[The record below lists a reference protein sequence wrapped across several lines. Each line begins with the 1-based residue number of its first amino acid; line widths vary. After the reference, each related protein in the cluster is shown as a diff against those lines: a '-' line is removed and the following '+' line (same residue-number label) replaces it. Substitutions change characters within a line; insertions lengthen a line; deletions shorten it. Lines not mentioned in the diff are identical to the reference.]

1 MKNEVN
7 CANKMATKT
16 HLMMKNLSL
25 KLLFALCAVLF
36 TAANAWAGSAYSRGR
51 AWLKGDSP
59 TGSGQVYVS
68 QSSTDNGTYKTC
80 NTTESEISS
89 SEKEGENTTT
99 KYYFYAKA
107 NDGYKFT
114 GWYSKNADGTY
125 TLQTSNTTHSAS
137 VKSGSAPKVG
147 SSYTDLDRYAGFVK
161 VVNYSF
167 IQPVNGSFTIK
178 NNGTA
183 VANYASFEVAGAVNL
198 KATPASGYKFAGW
211 YTTTDGGA
219 TKNYFSFAAEVQPSF
234 EDNVTIGADFI
245 QSNGQAIFWVR
256 DAQMY
261 DNLSSA
267 ITAAASSSSKQI
279 IVVGDGTVAAGNYTI
294 PNGVTLLVPYDAD
307 YTLKTTDPG
316 HAYSA
321 PTAPK
326 VYKKLTLVTG
336 VNITVEGGGA
346 ISVSATS
353 QGGQPYGGCVHGNYG
368 QIDLQSGSTI
378 TMQSGSNLYCWG
390 YITGAGEIT
399 AQSGSKV
406 YEDFQIA
413 CWRGGSAASSMNN
426 NSKKV
431 FPLAQYYIQNIEA
444 KLHLM
449 AGASEYVWTSV
460 SANNDAQRPSSAIQI
475 IGSSSGLFQLSS
487 GMLTKWYNATDDRQ
501 MYELEGNMALG
512 SISMTIYVTINST
525 NYVLPLTNNMD
536 IKVKSGTMTCDQKI
550 AVLPG
555 AKISV
560 EAGANVS
567 FGAGSEIYVY
577 DKDEWG
583 VYNYY
588 TNVIKGAGYLCEAN
602 YSPTCSNIHG
612 KRLYSNMTDAL
623 IDVNGTF
630 TTASGHLYTTSG
642 KADIYSSN
650 GTGKIVYSKVAQ
662 SNTETYQA
670 TQSGSSISYTSIP
683 ITPAQLHNADGS
695 YLATAG
701 APAGTTI
708 QYANGHWGWKVTWKD
723 DDETVIKTEYCY
735 TTPSDSWIS
744 SNKPANPTQSCKT
757 FSSWS
762 QTSNDATNQERVY
775 KATYTT
781 HTYAISYNAGA
792 NGSGTVAGGT
802 KTCGVNFTLST
813 EKFTRTGYT
822 QTGWSTTDGG
832 AKAYDMG
839 ATYSIDA
846 AQTFYPFWTAN
857 THKFAWDFAGGSTSS
872 SSHTAANNALAYG
885 TTITYPANNTMSK
898 DGYTFTGWS
907 TSVTSMPDNDLTIV
921 AQWQLN
927 NFTITYDKGAYG
939 AGSIAD
945 GTKTP
950 GVNFTLSSEKFTRT
964 GYTQTGWSTEDGGA
978 KVYDLGGVY
987 TDDANI
993 TLYPFWTSVPE
1004 YTITWKVDG
1013 QVDETTQVAQGTNP
1027 VYPHGTPAKAMV
1039 DQYTYTFEGWS
1050 NGTTTYG
1057 KDATLP
1063 AVTGPV
1069 TYTAQFQD
1077 HVRYYTITWKN
1088 WDGTVLE
1095 TDGEEQG
1102 MQYGAAISYDGA
1114 TPSRDGDGRREYTFT
1129 GWSPEV
1135 TSSTKVNG
1143 DQDYIAQYSM
1153 SIDID
1158 EKDDELVITGNETA
1172 TATTVRVEGRLNL
1185 SSGSLTTNT
1194 LILEASLDGSGQILG
1209 GDNLT
1214 VNGDAYFD
1222 LSNGTDGFLAK
1233 TWYAVA
1239 VPWQVAVPTDGQSGI
1254 FIKKNNKLTRQT
1266 IEGTCYVIRYD
1277 GAWRATDG
1285 VNKAWKY
1292 LSDISETTMQPGVL
1306 YMIYLNSDA
1315 DAIRF
1320 QRAEDAPL
1328 QTTSFGV
1335 SQYKSGEALDAG
1347 WNGIANP
1354 SLFKAYLESSKMKTN
1369 PLDNTSADKK
1379 YAQKYV
1385 PIADGY
1391 DVIDMSA
1398 NPLPV
1403 GQPVFVQVSESGT
1416 VVAYDNKS
1424 QAGFV
1429 AAPRRAMRP
1438 EDAAYEVQISA
1449 GQDYTDRL
1457 FLQVMDG
1464 KEDRYQIGLDLAK
1477 ASTSSKVA
1485 QMWVNRYDAHLC
1497 VNTTAPVGSS
1507 VTYPLGI
1514 YAPKEGDYQI
1524 SSVTPMQSGQ
1534 ELFVTLNGRAI
1545 WNLAYGPYTATL
1557 SAGTHTEYGLKLI
1570 QGVPAVETG
1579 IDQTQS
1585 ADGQPSVRK
1594 VLIDNQVYIIR
1605 GGEVYSVT
1613 GQKSK

>member
-1 MKNEVN
+1 MRNDSK
-7 CANKMATKT
+7 CSLMAKRTLSTTNWSK
-16 HLMMKNLSL
+16 SL
-25 KLLFALCAVLF
+25 KVLFALCVVLF
-36 TAANAWAGSAYSRGR
+36 TAANAWAGSAYSSGR

-59 TGSGQVYVS
+59 TGGGKVYVS
-68 QSSTDNGTYKTC
+68 QSSTDNGTYLNC

-89 SEKEGENTTT
+89 SEKEGENSTTT
-99 KYYFYAKA
+99 YYFYAKA

-137 VKSGSAPKVG
+137 VKSGAAPTAG
-147 SSYTDLDRYAGFVK
+147 SSYTYLDRYAGFVK
-161 VVNYSF
+161 VVNFSF

-211 YTTTDGGA
+211 YTTPDNGA
-219 TKNYFSFAAEVQPSF
+219 TKNYFSFATEVQPSF

-261 DNLSSA
+261 DNLSAA

-294 PNGVTLLVPYDAD
+294 PNGVTLLVPYDVD

-326 VYKKLTLVTG
+326 VYKKLTLASD

-475 IGSSSGLFQLSS
+475 IGSNSGLFQLSY

-512 SISMTIYVTINST
+512 SISMTVYVTINST

-536 IKVKSGTMTCDQKI
+536 ITVKSGTMTCDQRI

-560 EAGANVS
+560 EEGANVS

-588 TNVIKGAGYLCEAN
+588 TNVIKGVGYLCEAN

-708 QYANGHWGWKVTWKD
+708 QYANGHWGWVGTWKDADGNVIKTANTTTEALLSAQAPTENPTKAQTVSQVFTFADWVAERNETNQEVVYTPTFNASPRTYTVTWKNKD
-723 DDETVIKTEYCY
+723 DSPITTSQFGYGAQPSYSGATPTYSDGVYLYEFRGWKYARTNAEY
-735 TTPSDSWIS
+735 
-744 SNKPANPTQSCKT
+744 AA
-757 FSSWS
+757 
-762 QTSNDATNQERVY
+762 DAVLPE
-775 KATYTT
+775 
-781 HTYAISYNAGA
+781 
-792 NGSGTVAGGT
+792 VAG
-802 KTCGVNFTLST
+802 
-813 EKFTRTGYT
+813 
-822 QTGWSTTDGG
+822 
-832 AKAYDMG
+832 
-839 ATYSIDA
+839 
-846 AQTFYPFWTAN
+846 
-857 THKFAWDFAGGSTSS
+857 
-872 SSHTAANNALAYG
+872 
-885 TTITYPANNTMSK
+885 
-898 DGYTFTGWS
+898 
-907 TSVTSMPDNDLTIV
+907 
-921 AQWQLN
+921 
-927 NFTITYDKGAYG
+927 
-939 AGSIAD
+939 
-945 GTKTP
+945 
-950 GVNFTLSSEKFTRT
+950 
-964 GYTQTGWSTEDGGA
+964 
-978 KVYDLGGVY
+978 
-987 TDDANI
+987 
-993 TLYPFWTSVPE
+993 
-1004 YTITWKVDG
+1004 
-1013 QVDETTQVAQGTNP
+1013 DE
-1027 VYPHGTPAKAMV
+1027 
-1039 DQYTYTFEGWS
+1039 
-1050 NGTTTYG
+1050 
-1057 KDATLP
+1057 
-1063 AVTGPV
+1063 
-1069 TYTAQFQD
+1069 TYTALFKK
-1077 HVRYYTITWKN
+1077 VSAL
-1088 WDGTVLE
+1088 VV
-1095 TDGEEQG
+1095 
-1102 MQYGAAISYDGA
+1102 AADEIREISTNMVFD
-1114 TPSRDGDGRREYTFT
+1114 
-1129 GWSPEV
+1129 
-1135 TSSTKVNG
+1135 
-1143 DQDYIAQYSM
+1143 M
-1153 SIDID
+1153 
-1158 EKDDELVITGNETA
+1158 
-1172 TATTVRVEGRLNL
+1172 TTVQVSGRLNV
-1185 SSGSLTTNT
+1185 SAGTLTTT
-1194 LILEASLDGSGQILG
+1194 DLILEATLASSGEITG
-1209 GDNLT
+1209 NVAAT
-1214 VNGDAYFD
+1214 NAYFN
-1222 LSNGTDGFLAK
+1222 LSNGSDGFKAR
-1233 TWYAVA
+1233 TWYAIA
-1239 VPWQVAVPTDGQSGI
+1239 VPWQVDVPAYAAGGVAVSNDGTSFTALQLGATFDLI
-1254 FIKKNNKLTRQT
+1254 
-1266 IEGTCYVIRYD
+1266 YYD
-1277 GAWRATDG
+1277 GSKRAAEG
-1285 VNKAWKY
+1285 HSNACWKY
-1292 LSDISETTMQPGVL
+1292 VEDDASKIMNPGKA
-1306 YMIYLNSDA
+1306 YMIYLASDA
-1315 DAIRF
+1315 QTIRF
-1320 QRAEDAPL
+1320 TRKAGASLHTASTEVVSYASQTGNDKDAN
-1328 QTTSFGV
+1328 
-1335 SQYKSGEALDAG
+1335 

-1354 SLFKAYLESSKMKTN
+1354 ATFKAFLNAGATEGQGQCYVAAEKRYATFEMD
-1369 PLDNTSADKK
+1369 DNKL
-1379 YAQKYV
+1379 
-1385 PIADGY
+1385 
-1391 DVIDMSA
+1391 M
-1398 NPLPV
+1398 V
-1403 GQPVFVQVSESGT
+1403 GQPIFVQAPAAKSVMANASGYN
-1416 VVAYDNKS
+1416 AAPARRA
-1424 QAGFV
+1424 QAGERSV
-1429 AAPRRAMRP
+1429 RYDVRLTQ
-1438 EDAAYEVQISA
+1438 EGKE
-1449 GQDYTDRL
+1449 TDRL
-1457 FLQVMDG
+1457 IVRANDE
-1464 KEDRYQIGLDLAK
+1464 KEADSYTIGQDLAK
-1477 ASTSSKVA
+1477 ISVSNIVA
-1485 QMWVNRYDAHLC
+1485 QMWVNRYDAELC
-1497 VNTTAPVGSS
+1497 VNTMAISAETIDF
-1507 VTYPLGI
+1507 PLGI
-1514 YAPKEGDYQI
+1514 FAPKADEYQI
-1524 SSVTPMQSGQ
+1524 INEQSQ
-1534 ELFVTLNGRAI
+1534 MTDDYTLYLTRNGEAI
-1545 WNLAYGPYTATL
+1545 WNLSDAPYTFYMDK
-1557 SAGTHTEYGLKLI
+1557 GTTTEYGLRIGAKAP
-1570 QGVPAVETG
+1570 QVATG
-1579 IDQTQS
+1579 IDEAIVNAHGET
-1585 ADGQPSVRK
+1585 AAK
-1594 VLIDNQVYIIR
+1594 VLINNQVFIIR
-1605 GGEVYSVT
+1605 GDKVYTVD
-1613 GQKSK
+1613 GLLVK